1 MSFILDALK
10 RAEQNERRRKSAKIQ
25 LVEPVAESPRWNV
38 KMVSA
43 SRYAR
48 LSSKQGEDNYTANG
62 EGKGSGSA
70 AGEIGASDVS
80 GEKGL
85 RGLGL
90 QKEAAIAAAVLTV
103 LLLIECALVYN
114 VRTRMSAVAI
124 EIGKLTRQISETEAR
139 RSKTEQDRLGLKS
152 ENESLK
158 QELDVLAADL
168 EHARGNLE
176 TLKIKPKRHAAR
188 KKQPAL
194 ADQGRSGPLPFAA
207 APPPYMSAPP
217 PPRPE
222 TSTQPSTT
230 ETSTS
235 KVYSIR

>member
-10 RAEQNERRRKSAKIQ
+10 RAEQNERRRKSTKIHV
-25 LVEPVAESPRWNV
+25 VEPIAESPRWNV

-48 LSSKQGEDNYTANG
+48 LSSKPEEDDYTGNG
-62 EGKGSGSA
+62 EGSGSA
-70 AGEIGASDVS
+70 AGEIGASDAPE
-80 GEKGL
+80 EKGL

-103 LLLIECALVYN
+103 LLLVECALVYN
-114 VRTRMSAVAI
+114 VRTRMSAIAI

-139 RSKTEQDRLGLKS
+139 RAKTEQDRLGLKS

-158 QELDVLAADL
+158 QELDSLAADL

-176 TLKIKPKRHAAR
+176 TLKVRPKRHAAR

-194 ADQGRSGPLPFAA
+194 ADQGRPGPLPFAA

>member
-10 RAEQNERRRKSAKIQ
+10 RAEQNERRWKSAKIQ

-38 KMVSA
+38 KMVST

-48 LSSKQGEDNYTANG
+48 LSSKPGDNYAANG
-62 EGKGSGSA
+62 EGKGSGSTA
-70 AGEIGASDVS
+70 AEIGASDAP
-80 GEKGL
+80 GEKGP

-90 QKEAAIAAAVLTV
+90 QKEAVIAAAVLTV
-103 LLLIECALVYN
+103 LLLVECALVYN

-124 EIGKLTRQISETEAR
+124 EIGKLTRQIGETEAR
-139 RSKTEQDRLGLKS
+139 RAKTEQDRLSLKS

-176 TLKIKPKRHAAR
+176 TLKTKPKRHAAR

-207 APPPYMSAPP
+207 VPPPYVSAPP

-222 TSTQPSTT
+222 MSSQSSTT
-230 ETSTS
+230 ETGTS